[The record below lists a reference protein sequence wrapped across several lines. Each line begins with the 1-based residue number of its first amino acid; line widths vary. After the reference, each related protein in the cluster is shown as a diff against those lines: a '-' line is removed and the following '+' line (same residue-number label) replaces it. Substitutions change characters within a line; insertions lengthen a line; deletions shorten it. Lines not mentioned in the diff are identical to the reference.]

1 MSVIKTI
8 PISKLLLDV
17 ENPRHGPIK
26 EQSAIVEYLV
36 KNAKVKQLA
45 RDIVE
50 EGVSPIDL
58 LAVVEHDSTYHIA
71 VEGNRRLCALI
82 LLNNTELCPQSESN
96 YFENLSEGRTVPDS
110 ITAVVFDSR
119 KEADIWIERR
129 HSGEQDGMGTLQWDA
144 VQKTR
149 WNKYR
154 ERKDPNALA
163 LEVLDYAK
171 RRTIISEDDVKKNLT
186 TATRYLS
193 NPLFRKIVG
202 IVTSSNDPNPVLDVE
217 VAEFIVLQPLPIECL
232 ETFPKERI
240 K

>member
-1 MSVIKTI
+1 M
-8 PISKLLLDV
+8 
-17 ENPRHGPIK
+17 
-26 EQSAIVEYLV
+26 
-36 KNAKVKQLA
+36 
-45 RDIVE
+45 
-50 EGVSPIDL
+50 
-58 LAVVEHDSTYHIA
+58 EHDSTYHIA

-96 YFENLSEGRTVPDS
+96 YFRNLSEGRTVPDS
-110 ITAVVFDSR
+110 INAVVFDSR

-217 VAEFIVLQPLPIECL
+217 VSEFNKVLKWFCEDLVENDSEVNSRSKKEDWENYARNLIQEKIAPNPS
-232 ETFPKERI
+232 FPFYR
-240 K
+240 